1 MWVLFA
7 LAWSGRLSRMR
18 NPELFLDQDHS
29 RYTPRD
35 HATWQLLFDR
45 IQPSWERYAN
55 RRFLEGV
62 AKLNLDPARVPRLDD
77 VNRFLQPLT
86 QFRAVAV
93 SGYVPAY
100 VFFDCLR
107 RREFPTT
114 ITVRPP
120 EQLDYLPEPD
130 IFHDVCGHV
139 PMHTDPAF
147 AAALVRFGECARAA
161 VAAARSDPHRLES
174 IIRAMA
180 RFFWFSVE
188 FGLMR
193 EGGGLKA
200 CGSGLLSSHGEL
212 QHALDSAEVERVPF
226 DLERVIHMPFD
237 IDRYQPVLMVI
248 DSFEQ
253 LYEMIGRLE
262 EWMRAGKLDRV
273 APGKPEVNE
282 SDLRSFLDAAE
293 PLPV

>member
-1 MWVLFA
+1 
-7 LAWSGRLSRMR
+7 MR
-18 NPELFLDQDHS
+18 TSELFLEQDPT

-35 HATWQLLFDR
+35 HATWQLLYER
-45 IQPSWERYAN
+45 IQPSWHRYAN

-62 AKLNLDPARVPRLDD
+62 AKLNLDPACVPRLDD
-77 VNRFLQPLT
+77 VNRFLHPLT

-93 SGYVPAY
+93 RGYVPAY

-114 ITVRPP
+114 ITVRPAD
-120 EQLDYLPEPD
+120 QIDYLPEPD

-147 AAALVRFGECARAA
+147 ASALVRFGECARSAA
-161 VAAARSDPHRLES
+161 MAAASDPHRLES
-174 IIRAMA
+174 ILRAMS

-188 FGLMR
+188 FGLIR

-212 QHALDSAEVERVPF
+212 AHALDSPRVERIPF
-226 DLERVIHMPFD
+226 ELERVIHTPFD
-237 IDRYQPVLMVI
+237 IDHFQPLLMVI

-262 EWMRAGKLDRV
+262 DWMRRGKLDRV

-282 SDLRSFLDAAE
+282 SDLRSFLEAAE
-293 PLPV
+293 PQPA